1 MMKNKV
7 ILVPF
12 IFDDLSEMK
21 IRPALCLTDTIKP
34 YDHIVVA
41 FITSRQGTVS
51 DTDLV
56 IDATDPHFSKTGLK
70 VASTI
75 RLHRLA
81 TVGKSLIRR
90 EIGRISQ
97 NHQEQI
103 NLRLRK
109 LFKL

>member
-1 MMKNKV
+1 MKNKV

-12 IFDDLSEMK
+12 IFDDLSGTK
-21 IRPALCLTDTIKP
+21 IRPAVCLTDTIKP

-41 FITSRQGTVS
+41 FITSRQGMVS

-56 IDATDPHFSKTGLK
+56 IDTSDPEFSKTGLK
-70 VASTI
+70 IASTI

-81 TVGKSLIRR
+81 TIGRSLIRR

-97 NHQEQI
+97 DHQEQV